1 MSRIGRKVIAIPS
14 GVSVEQAQG
23 EIRVRGPKGAL
34 ARRLPPSIQMQ
45 QEGAELSFAR
55 TDERK
60 AARAYHGLARAMVA
74 NMVVGVTQGFSREL
88 QIEGVGY
95 RAEASGRKLTLALGY
110 SHPIVLEV
118 PEGLTVSVEG
128 VNKIKIEGID
138 RDRVG
143 QFAAELRG
151 LRPPEPY
158 KGKGVR
164 YSDERIRRKV
174 GKAGAGA

>member
-1 MSRIGRKVIAIPS
+1 MSRIGRKAIAIPA
-14 GVSVEQAQG
+14 GVSVEQTDG

-34 ARRLPPSIQMQ
+34 ARRLPPAVNM
-45 QEGAELSFAR
+45 EMVDGELQFGR
-55 TDERK
+55 TEERK
-60 AARAYHGLARAMVA
+60 TARAFHGLARAMVA
-74 NMVVGVTQGFSREL
+74 NMVHGVTQGFAREL

-95 RAEASGRKLTLALGY
+95 RAEASGKKLTLALGF
-110 SHPIVLEV
+110 SHPVVLDV
-118 PEGLTVSVEG
+118 PEGLSVSVEG
-128 VNKIKIEGID
+128 TSKIKVEGID

-143 QFAAELRG
+143 QFAAELRN

-174 GKAGAGA
+174 GKAGASA